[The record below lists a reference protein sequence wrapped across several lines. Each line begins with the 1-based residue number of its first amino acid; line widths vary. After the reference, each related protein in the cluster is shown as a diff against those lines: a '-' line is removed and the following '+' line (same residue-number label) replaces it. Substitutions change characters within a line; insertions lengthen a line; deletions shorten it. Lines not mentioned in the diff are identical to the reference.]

1 MTPPLPRRRRW
12 TEHFVTGLF
21 ILAPAYVTFL
31 VVRFIVGQIN
41 RIFSPLF
48 RWLDPY
54 LTSAWADLVAHA
66 GTLVIFVV
74 AVTVIGWGTKI
85 LVLRRIFGAVED
97 RLVRLPMVGKIYA
110 GMREMAQVFG
120 AEHKS
125 MFSRVVL
132 VEWPGKGRYAIGF
145 VTQEG
150 TGEVQA
156 KTPEQVVN
164 IFVPTTPNPTSGFLI
179 LADREALIPLEMS
192 VEEGLKLVIS
202 GGVVGPPVSSPAPGP
217 STEDS
222 RR

>member
-97 RLVRLPMVGKIYA
+97 RRRILGVFQDGRIIPTDRRHHRIYLF
-110 GMREMAQVFG
+110 EMLG
-120 AEHKS
+120 S
-125 MFSRVVL
+125 YPIR
-132 VEWPGKGRYAIGF
+132 
-145 VTQEG
+145 
-150 TGEVQA
+150 
-156 KTPEQVVN
+156 
-164 IFVPTTPNPTSGFLI
+164 
-179 LADREALIPLEMS
+179 
-192 VEEGLKLVIS
+192 
-202 GGVVGPPVSSPAPGP
+202 
-217 STEDS
+217 
-222 RR
+222 